1 LRSLRRGILSD
12 RKLKV
17 TLLGSR
23 IGILPKQERTLLA
36 LGLRKIR
43 QSVIHRDSPEVRGML
58 SRVKH
63 LVRIEETA

>member
-1 LRSLRRGILSD
+1 MSD

-43 QSVIHRDSPEVRGML
+43 QSVIHRDSPEVRG
-58 SRVKH
+58 
-63 LVRIEETA
+63 